1 MLSIR
6 TVLCP
11 VDLSPATSRHVDV
24 AVGICRA
31 FGARL
36 VLHHNIVDLGIGPA
50 VGWMWAPGH
59 PEAEQTAEQKLRE
72 LMAHVPEGTE
82 SEVRITHG
90 PVVDAVISVGRSVEA
105 DLIVLSTRGGAASPN
120 GSVTERVLKLGTLP
134 IFAIH
139 WQLLEDRAPRFEAIS
154 TERQALLVPTDLTR
168 ASQPAMNV
176 AFSLARRFPFDV
188 HLLHVLPGASNG
200 RAADDARARMEAM
213 APDLPHRPQ
222 AHIEAGV
229 PAHVIA
235 RVADEIGAACIVM
248 GERQRTPLRH
258 WFRPD
263 TSQGVLHPAPCSI
276 WYVPEFPLPVR
287 APSPSA
293 DAPQGEADPLVASAA
308 FPAEPPQQ
316 LVEELRETVFHYWPA
331 SHVYGVVDS
340 LANAELA
347 LADLLIAGVPR
358 RHLHTW
364 HGTSGKET
372 IDPSGEKHGRIARFW
387 RMLEKATPE
396 RELLDRY
403 AEEVEKGRVCIGVRC
418 GSSAA
423 QQGVTQL
430 LQRHGGH
437 LISYFSVGSVEHLTP
452 LRK

>member
-11 VDLSPATSRHVDV
+11 VDLSPSTSRHVDV

-59 PEAEQTAEQKLRE
+59 PEAEQTAEQRLRE

-90 PVVDAVISVGRSVEA
+90 PVVDSVISVSRSVEA

-120 GSVTERVLKLGTLP
+120 GSVTERVLKLGTVP

-139 WQLLEDRAPRFEAIS
+139 WQLEESRAPRFESDS
-154 TERQALLVPTDLTR
+154 TERQTLLVPTDLTR

-176 AFSLARRFPFDV
+176 AFDLARRFPFDV
-188 HLLHVLPGASNG
+188 HLLHVLP
-200 RAADDARARMEAM
+200 AANSQAEAEARSRMEAM
-213 APDLPHRPQ
+213 APDLPHRPK
-222 AHIEAGV
+222 AHIQTGV
-229 PAHVIA
+229 PAQVIA
-235 RVADEIGAACIVM
+235 RVADEIAAACIVM
-248 GERQRTPLRH
+248 GERQRTPLRY

-263 TSQGVLHPAPCSI
+263 TSRGVLNPAPCPI
-276 WYVPEFPLPVR
+276 WYIPEFPLPVR
-287 APSPSA
+287 AQATSA
-293 DAPQGEADPLVASAA
+293 DVSTGDGDPRVPNAA
-308 FPAEPPQQ
+308 FPAEPAQN

-340 LANAELA
+340 LANAESA

-372 IDPSGEKHGRIARFW
+372 IDGSGASHGRMARFW

-403 AEEVEKGRVCIGVRC
+403 AQEVEKGRVCIGVRC
-418 GSSAA
+418 GSGPA
-423 QQGVTQL
+423 QQGVTEL

-437 LISYFSVGSVEHLTP
+437 LISYFSVGAVEHLTS
-452 LRK
+452 